1 MPDRQPQ
8 GIQTLVGDALRE
20 TTDLARKE
28 FTLFRTEMAE
38 NVRSIALGLAMIVGA
53 AVLAVAAL
61 IWLTQALV
69 DWLATVVNS
78 HALAA
83 LIVGGVLA
91 ILAIGLGLYG
101 RNAMSASSLTPKRTM
116 RSIQQDGEVLSER
129 VSG

>member
-1 MPDRQPQ
+1 MPDREPQ
-8 GIQTLVGDALRE
+8 AIHTLVGEALRE

-28 FTLFRTEMAE
+28 FALFRAEMSE
-38 NVRSIALGLAMIVGA
+38 NVRAIAMGLAMVIAA

-83 LIVGGVLA
+83 LIVGVILAVLA
-91 ILAIGLGLYG
+91 AGLGLYG
-101 RNAMSASSLTPKRTM
+101 RRAMSLSTLTPRRTLS
-116 RSIQQDGEVLSER
+116 SIQRDGEVLSER
-129 VSG
+129 VTG